1 MNNQEDNY
9 RNKDERRQ
17 ESLNIIYQLKQN
29 NIDSSYPAV
38 KKLVI
43 KLTEYVNNG
52 HKMEFTIPFPEK
64 NKKIK
69 ATLPIHKKEE
79 CVVVLKHIE

>member
-1 MNNQEDNY
+1 MKNQENNY

-17 ESLNIIYQLKQN
+17 ETLNIIYQLKQN
-29 NIDSSYPAV
+29 NIDSNYPAV

-43 KLTEYVNNG
+43 KLTEYVNSG
-52 HKMEFTIPFPEK
+52 HRMEFTIPFPEK

-69 ATLPIHKKEE
+69 AILPLHKKEE